1 MKRSLKRMVRKN
13 GWKMK
18 KSELRKII
26 KPIVEECVREV
37 LLKEGTLSGIISEV
51 VRGIGNPQPRQQIF
65 TENIQHSP
73 EPTEEENLAAQREIG
88 EASKKKL
95 QETRSKMMEAIGI
108 DSYNGVDLFENTKP
122 LRAGGS
128 PSVQPASHSALRDHD
143 PGDAGVDISALVGA
157 SSKKWGSL
165 LK

>member
-1 MKRSLKRMVRKN
+1 MVRKN

-95 QETRSKMMEAIGI
+95 QETRNKMMEAIGK
-108 DSYNGVDLFENTKP
+108 DSYNGVNLFENTKP
-122 LRAGGS
+122 LRSAGNPGG
-128 PSVQPASHSALRDHD
+128 QPTPPSALGDRD
-143 PGDAGVDISALVGA
+143 PSDAGVDISALVGS
-157 SSKKWGSL
+157 SSKKWSSL